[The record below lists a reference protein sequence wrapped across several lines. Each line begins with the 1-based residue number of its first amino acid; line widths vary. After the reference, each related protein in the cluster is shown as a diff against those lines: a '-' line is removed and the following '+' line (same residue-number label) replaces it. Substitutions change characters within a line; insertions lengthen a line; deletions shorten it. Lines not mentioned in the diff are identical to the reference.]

1 MHERT
6 KEQKLPILENDYS
19 PTCPKSSSF
28 FTTNQKIYECAT
40 EKSLCLGPR
49 QNIGDLGGL
58 LEVPDLY

>member
-1 MHERT
+1 MSFGN
-6 KEQKLPILENDYS
+6 ENQFIHLF
-19 PTCPKSSSF
+19 KIKQF

-49 QNIGDLGGL
+49 QNIGDQGGL